1 MAGLFFFREPAVPD
15 RVVLF
20 IDYFNTYM
28 GARESFFSPS
38 AFHTVGQFAPI
49 ALGELIA
56 SRPPAGFERT
66 LQEVRLY
73 YGRPEARR
81 EPGSYAATMRQ
92 TAAWEAAGV
101 TVVARPLKYPPDW
114 PKSKK
119 REKGIDVALAVDFVT
134 MAIDGKYDVGIIF
147 STDTDL
153 LPALEDVLAR
163 YSSYPR
169 AETAAWSSD
178 RANRPLLVSGPRRN
192 WCHMLTK
199 SDYESVRDATDYNAR
214 PLPRDAP

>member
-1 MAGLFFFREPAVPD
+1 MPD

-28 GARESFFSPS
+28 GARDSFYSPGD
-38 AFHTVGQFAPI
+38 FHTVGQFAPI

-56 SRPPAGFERT
+56 SRAPSGFDRT
-66 LQEVRLY
+66 LQEVRVY
-73 YGRPEARR
+73 YGRPAAIKDSR
-81 EPGSYAATMRQ
+81 SYAANRRQ
-92 TAAWEAAGV
+92 STAWEAAGV

-119 REKGIDVALAVDFVT
+119 REKGVDVALAVDFVT

-147 STDTDL
+147 STDTDM

-192 WCHMLTK
+192 WFHMLTK
-199 SDYESVRDATDYNAR
+199 SDYESVRDDTDYSVR
-214 PLPRDAP
+214 

>member
-1 MAGLFFFREPAVPD
+1 MPD

-20 IDYFNTYM
+20 IDYSNAYM
-28 GARESFFSPS
+28 GARQSFYSRSDFY
-38 AFHTVGQFAPI
+38 TVGQFDPI

-56 SRPPAGFERT
+56 SRAPAGFDRT
-66 LQEVRLY
+66 LEEVRIYL
-73 YGRPEARR
+73 GRPVATK
-81 EPGSYAATMRQ
+81 EPRGYAANMRQ
-92 TAAWEAAGV
+92 SAAWEAAGV

-114 PKSKK
+114 PRSKK
-119 REKGIDVALAVDFVT
+119 REKGVDVALAVDFVT

-147 STDTDL
+147 STDTDM

-178 RANRPLLVSGPRRN
+178 RANRPLLVSRPRRN
-192 WCHMLTK
+192 WFHMLTK
-199 SDYESVRDATDYNAR
+199 SDYESVRDDTDYNVR
-214 PLPRDAP
+214 

>member
-1 MAGLFFFREPAVPD
+1 MPD

-28 GARESFFSPS
+28 GARESFYSLS
-38 AFHTVGQFAPI
+38 EFHTVGQFSPI

-56 SRPPAGFERT
+56 RRAPRGFDRT
-66 LQEVRLY
+66 LQEVRIYL
-73 YGRPEARR
+73 GRPEAEKDPRA
-81 EPGSYAATMRQ
+81 YAANRRQ
-92 TAAWEAAGV
+92 SAAWERAGV
-101 TVVARPLKYPPDW
+101 TVIARPLRYPPDW

-119 REKGIDVALAVDFVT
+119 QEKGIDVALAVDFVT

-147 STDTDL
+147 STDTDMM
-153 LPALEDVLAR
+153 PALEDVLAR

-169 AETAAWSSD
+169 AETAAWSSE

-192 WCHMLTK
+192 WFHMLTK
-199 SDYESVRDATDYNAR
+199 SDYESVRDDTDYNVR
-214 PLPRDAP
+214 

>member
-1 MAGLFFFREPAVPD
+1 MPD

-20 IDYFNTYM
+20 IDYFNVYM
-28 GARESFFSPS
+28 GARESFYPPGD
-38 AFHTVGQFAPI
+38 FHTVGQFDPI

-56 SRPPAGFERT
+56 SRAPPGFERT
-66 LQEVRLY
+66 LQEVRIY
-73 YGRPEARR
+73 FGRPEA
-81 EPGSYAATMRQ
+81 EKDPTGYAANRRQ
-92 TAAWEAAGV
+92 SVAWEAAGV
-101 TVVARPLKYPPDW
+101 TVIARPLKYPPDW

-163 YSSYPR
+163 YSTYPR
-169 AETAAWSSD
+169 AETAAWKSD
-178 RANRPLLVSGPRRN
+178 RANRPLLVGGPRRN

-199 SDYESVRDATDYNAR
+199 SDYESVRDATDYNVR